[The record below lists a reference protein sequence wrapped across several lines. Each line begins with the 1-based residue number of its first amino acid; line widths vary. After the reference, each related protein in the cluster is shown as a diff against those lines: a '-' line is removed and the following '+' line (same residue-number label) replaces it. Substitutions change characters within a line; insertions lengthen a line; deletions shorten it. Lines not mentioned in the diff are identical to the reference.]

1 MTGYALSRGTF
12 RGSRRGGGFSLIEL
26 MIVVAVIGIISMIA
40 YPMYTDNVRKSRR
53 AEARAVL
60 QDYAARQERF
70 FSRNNTYAG
79 TFDAAGLNVPAT
91 SENGH
96 YTLALGTLP
105 SPLDSFA
112 ASFVITATAAG
123 AQAED
128 AGCLTFTID
137 SQGTRTGCW

>member
-1 MTGYALSRGTF
+1 MMGYALSRGTF
-12 RGSRRGGGFSLIEL
+12 RGSSRGGGFSLIEL
-26 MIVVAVIGIISMIA
+26 MIVISIIGIISMIA
-40 YPMYTDNVRKSRR
+40 YPMYTDNVRQSRR
-53 AEARAVL
+53 AEARAIL

-70 FSRNNTYAG
+70 FSRNNTYAN
-79 TFDAAGLNVPAT
+79 TFGATGLNVPAT

-105 SPLDSFA
+105 APLNSYA
-112 ASFVITATAAG
+112 SSFVITATATG